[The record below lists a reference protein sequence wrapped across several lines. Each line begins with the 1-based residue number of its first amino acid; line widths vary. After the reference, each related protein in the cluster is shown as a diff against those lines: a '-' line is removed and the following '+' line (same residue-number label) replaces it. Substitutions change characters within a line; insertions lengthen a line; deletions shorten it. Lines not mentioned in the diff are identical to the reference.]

1 MYRLFL
7 ALRYIWSRPISWVSM
22 VGIWLSVMALI
33 ATIAIMSGFLRET
46 RAMIRGTTSDLIL
59 TPRAELAGRA
69 FLQPAPPYAAI
80 KEAALAV
87 EGVRGLSPHLVRP
100 ALIRVPEF
108 SSEVM
113 GNRKFAEMNFVQVVG
128 LDPLQEQDA
137 TDFNGYVRN
146 PPRNGEPPAD
156 PAQPFQIESR
166 LVPREYR
173 NVDLPVVLVGD
184 ELYGFYKL
192 ARGQVISLVTL
203 PEARGGEIKPLA
215 QSFLVGG
222 ALRTGHYQH
231 DRTTVYVE
239 LQAAREFAEAAGESS
254 EICLAAQAG
263 ADLEELMVRL
273 ERHFGEQGLS
283 VEVETWMKRHRN
295 FLGAV
300 ENERSILGV
309 LLFFFVLVAC
319 FNVFATLTIMVSDKT
334 KDIGVLNAMGATAR
348 GLLEIFV
355 GCGVIMTL
363 LSATLGCVSGV
374 LVALNINHVN
384 DGLEWLFGVR
394 IFRADIYTF
403 SEIPVEIS
411 AWFVGCV
418 FLATLVLAA
427 LFALIPAMRAARMDP
442 VQALRYE

>member
-59 TPRAELAGRA
+59 TPRAGLAGRA
-69 FLQPAPPYAAI
+69 FLRPAPPFAAI
-80 KEAALAV
+80 KEAALEVA
-87 EGVRGLSPHLVRP
+87 GVRGLSPHLVRP
-100 ALIRVPEF
+100 ALIRVPDF

-113 GNRKFAEMNFVQVVG
+113 GNRKYAEMNFVQVVG

-137 TDFNGYVRN
+137 TDFNSYVRKA
-146 PPRNGEPPAD
+146 PQNGDPPAD
-156 PAQPFQIESR
+156 PACPFSVDSR

-173 NVDLPVVLVGD
+173 NADLPVVLVGD
-184 ELYGFYKL
+184 ELFGFYELEK
-192 ARGQVISLVTL
+192 GQVISLVTL
-203 PEARGGEIKPLA
+203 PEASGGEIKPLS
-215 QSFLVGG
+215 QRFIVGG
-222 ALRTGHYQH
+222 SLRTGHYQH

-239 LQAAREFAEAAGESS
+239 LQAAREFAEAEGDAS
-254 EICLAAQAG
+254 EICLAAEPG
-263 ADLEELMVRL
+263 ADLEELRDRL
-273 ERHFGEQGLS
+273 ARRFGEEGLN
-283 VEVETWMKRHRN
+283 VGVETWMDRN
-295 FLGAV
+295 AKFLGAV

-411 AWFVGCV
+411 AWFVAIV
-418 FLATLVLAA
+418 FLATLVLAIV
-427 LFALIPAMRAARMDP
+427 FALVPALRAARMDP
-442 VQALRYE
+442 VRALRYE